1 MPERHQK
8 DDFTLAVITFTFRD
22 LFTKKVK
29 DSCDSARRWEALYSE
44 SVLASLA
51 LDEKTHESILMI

>member
-1 MPERHQK
+1 MPEGHQK
-8 DDFTLAVITFTFRD
+8 EDFTLAGIALLSRD
-22 LFTKKVK
+22 LFTKKVE

-51 LDEKTHESILMI
+51 LDERTHESI